1 MSENQYKAVILD
13 LDGVITQTARL
24 HAQAWKQMF
33 DDYLHQ
39 RSQRQ
44 GDDYTPFDIDA
55 DYHEYVDG
63 KPRYD
68 GVKSFLASRGI
79 ELPQGSPDDSSDQ
92 ETICGLGNR
101 KNQLFLDVMQKE
113 GVETYPDTIEQ
124 IHHWREQGVKT
135 AVVSSSRNGEAILDT
150 AGIKHLFD
158 TKVDGVDSQRL
169 NLNGKPAPDIFLQAA
184 LELAVEPEAA
194 IAVEDAISG
203 VQAAKAGQFGLV
215 VGVVR
220 DRGGEAL
227 RQQGADVVVR
237 DLRDISVIKPEKT
250 AQSLPSALEQISAI
264 ETRRRDRQLALFT
277 DYDGT
282 LTPIVQRPEAA
293 TLSQEMR
300 SLLLQLSDQVIVAV
314 ISGRD
319 LADVQN
325 MVGIDKLYYAGSH
338 GFDVAGGGIQM
349 QQQQAQASL
358 PELDEAENQLRE
370 QLKPIPGAK
379 VERKRFAI
387 ALHYRE
393 AAESDVER
401 IQTIVDQ
408 VVHHHPQLRQSR
420 GKKIFELQPD
430 VPWNKGRAV
439 CWLLNKLDINTPN
452 VLPMYLGD
460 DTTDEDA
467 FQALRDRGIGIRVGM
482 PEEPTQAN
490 YYLQN
495 PDEVKQFFQ
504 ALLKKLDKRNL
515 NRG

>member
-24 HAQAWKQMF
+24 HAKAWKQMF

-44 GDDYTPFDIDA
+44 GEDYTPFDIDT

-79 ELPQGSPDDSSDQ
+79 ELPQGNPDDSSDQ

-101 KNQLFLDVMQKE
+101 KNQLFLDVMQQE
-113 GVETYPDTIEQ
+113 GVETYPDTVEQ
-124 IHHWREQGVKT
+124 IHHWRNQGVKT
-135 AVVSSSRNGEAILDT
+135 AVVSSSRNCKAILDK
-150 AGIKHLFD
+150 AGLTHLFD

-184 LELAVEPEAA
+184 RELAVKPENA

-203 VQAAKAGQFGLV
+203 VKAGKAGQFGLV

-220 DRGGEAL
+220 DGGDEAL
-227 RQQGADVVVR
+227 RHHGADVVVR
-237 DLRDISVIKPEKT
+237 DLRDISVTPEKT
-250 AQSLPSALEQISAI
+250 PQSLPSALEQIGSI
-264 ETRRRDRQLALFT
+264 ENRLRDRQLALFT

-338 GFDVAGGGIQM
+338 GFDVAGGDIQM

-358 PELDEAENQLRE
+358 PDLDEAEHQLRE
-370 QLKPIPGAK
+370 QLKPIAGAK

-393 AAESDVER
+393 VASSDVER
-401 IQTIVDQ
+401 IQAIVDQ
-408 VVHHHPQLRQSR
+408 VVHNHPQLRQSS

-430 VPWNKGRAV
+430 VAWDKGRAI
-439 CWLLNKLDINTPN
+439 CWLLDKLDINTPD
-452 VLPMYLGD
+452 VLPLYLGD

-482 PEEPTQAN
+482 PDEPTQAN

-504 ALLKKLDKRNL
+504 AVLKTLDERN
-515 NRG
+515 

>member
-33 DDYLHQ
+33 DDYLQQH
-39 RSQRQ
+39 SQQQ
-44 GDDYTPFDIDA
+44 GEDYTPFDIDA

-68 GVKSFLASRGI
+68 GVRSFLASRGI
-79 ELPQGSPDDSSDQ
+79 ELPQGSPDDPSDQ

-113 GVETYPDTIEQ
+113 GVETYPDTVEQ
-124 IHHWREQGVKT
+124 IHHWRKQGVKT
-135 AVVSSSRNGEAILDT
+135 AVVSSSRNCEAILDT
-150 AGIKHLFD
+150 AGLKNLFD
-158 TKVDGVDSQRL
+158 TKVDGVDSERL

-184 LELAVEPEAA
+184 RELDVEPEEA

-203 VQAAKAGQFGLV
+203 VKAGKAGHFGLV

-220 DRGGEAL
+220 DGGGEAL
-227 RQQGADVVVR
+227 RQHGADVVVR
-237 DLRDISVIKPEKT
+237 DLRDISVKREKT
-250 AQSLPSALEQISAI
+250 SQSLPSALEQISAI
-264 ETRRRDRQLALFT
+264 ENRLRDRQLALFT

-300 SLLLQLSDQVIVAV
+300 SLLLELSDRVIVAV

-325 MVGIDKLYYAGSH
+325 MVGIEKLYYAGSH

-358 PELDEAENQLRE
+358 PELDEAENQLRDK
-370 QLKPIPGAK
+370 LKPIAGAR

-401 IQTIVDQ
+401 IQAIVDQ
-408 VVHHHPQLRQSR
+408 ILQNHPQLRQSR

-430 VPWNKGRAV
+430 VPWDKGRAV
-439 CWLLNKLDINTPN
+439 CWLLSKLDINTPD

-467 FQALRDRGIGIRVGM
+467 FQALRDRGIGIRVGI
-482 PEEPTQAN
+482 PDEPTHAN

-504 ALLKKLDKRNL
+504 ALLKKLD
-515 NRG
+515 